1 MIMATGVEARQ
12 KFDLTVQK
20 TCFFVIEIV
29 IIYVTKI

>member
-12 KFDLTVQK
+12 KFDFSVQK
-20 TCFFVIEIV
+20 TRFFVIEIV